1 MNSIW
6 IKLLETAIKAMIG
19 SLNYEQIRDVVFDVN
34 SSELL
39 TGEQKRM
46 FVIKQL
52 KDSAIAIG
60 NALLNL
66 AIEVAVVKVKAMK

>member
-6 IKLLETAIKAMIG
+6 IKLLETAVKALIG

-66 AIEVAVVKVKAMK
+66 AIEVVVVKAKAMK

>member
-6 IKLLETAIKAMIG
+6 IKLLETAVKALIG

-66 AIEVAVVKVKAMK
+66 AIEVAVVKAKAIK